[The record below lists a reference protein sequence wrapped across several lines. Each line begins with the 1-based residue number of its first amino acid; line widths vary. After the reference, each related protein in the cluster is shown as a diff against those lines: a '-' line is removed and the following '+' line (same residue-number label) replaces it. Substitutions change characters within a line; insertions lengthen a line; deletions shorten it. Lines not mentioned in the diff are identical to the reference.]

1 MGRDETKTLSDES
14 LGSERRFL
22 SETSPSVFFDM
33 IRWILPKSDRI
44 GNYTVFNGALT
55 TIRRNRT
62 GTVYYDQI
70 DGELAHCSVLGR
82 NYNILI
88 LNEAV
93 VNGGSYKLTRYGEDI
108 FLDTQA
114 ATTKPTT
121 IQTTIKP
128 NKHSRCGIQKSSK
141 LKSTISRYTEKGYCW
156 SCKKSVNS
164 SLSSSYNAGSTR
176 SLKPTGWKTSL
187 SQETSQDGFSDKI
200 YYADDKATSF
210 DFPWFVR
217 IGTGCF
223 GCFAFCYNFEVYYNS

>member
-114 ATTKPTT
+114 ATTKPTKIIPRPKSAIFICT
-121 IQTTIKP
+121 DTHTTVSGRRCQHWDRDYPHRPNDYMRNRLGFTGHNFCAVADPNDSRPFCYTTDP
-128 NKHSRCGIQKSSK
+128 NKRWDYCDCQPCN
-141 LKSTISRYTEKGYCW
+141 RTE
-156 SCKKSVNS
+156 S
-164 SLSSSYNAGSTR
+164 GSQCLR
-176 SLKPTGWKTSL
+176 WDSH
-187 SQETSQDGFSDKI
+187 
-200 YYADDKATSF
+200 YAH
-210 DFPWFVR
+210 VLYR
-217 IGTGCF
+217 
-223 GCFAFCYNFEVYYNS
+223 